1 MCLLI
6 AIPFTASLIASI
18 LSVVPQTNVVEKI
31 GDFKCG
37 NGCKYQIR
45 FEQLSPMEEIGN
57 GWRKVKLI
65 KRTFF
70 WNHELQKFEQK
81 GFRDPPK
88 HPHAGSWRGW
98 NYANCTTKQFTF
110 RSVNYSVEPPP
121 PVSSERNSFVVL
133 NSSPV
138 SSTESSSAFEQWRAM
153 CQATD

>member
-1 MCLLI
+1 L
-6 AIPFTASLIASI
+6 IPFTASFIASI

-70 WNHELQKFEQK
+70 WNHELQKYEQK
-81 GFRDPPK
+81 GFRDPQK
-88 HPHAGSWRGW
+88 HPFAGSWKGW
-98 NYANCTTKQFTF
+98 NYANCTINQFTF
-110 RSVNYSVEPPP
+110 RSVNYSVEPSS
-121 PVSSERNSFVVL
+121 PVRLERNSSVVW
-133 NSSPV
+133 NSSPL
-138 SSTESSSAFEQWRAM
+138 SSPESGSAFEQWRAM
-153 CQATD
+153 YPETD

>member
-1 MCLLI
+1 MWLLI
-6 AIPFTASLIASI
+6 AIPFTASFIASI

-31 GDFKCG
+31 GDFRCG
-37 NGCKYQIR
+37 NGCKYQMR

-81 GFRDPPK
+81 GFRDTPK
-88 HPHAGSWRGW
+88 HPFAGSWRGW

-121 PVSSERNSFVVL
+121 PVGSERNPFVVL

-138 SSTESSSAFEQWRAM
+138 SSTESGSAFEQWRSM
-153 CQATD
+153 CPETD